1 MTAQDL
7 FILIDLISVAVFAVS
22 GALAGARKGLDIIG
36 LVWLGTITGIGGGTM
51 RDLLLD
57 RPVFWINDTR
67 YLIIACVSAA
77 LVFAV
82 VRLPRA
88 WDRLLLWL
96 DALGLAFVAVAGTAK
111 ALTFGAPASVAILMG
126 VITASL
132 GGILRD
138 VLVQEPSILMRKE
151 IYVTAALL
159 GASVYVIADAMRAS
173 STTSAALGI
182 CAGFALRAG
191 AIHFGWHL
199 PGARLG
205 QATKDHDCGAE

>member
-205 QATKDHDCGAE
+205 QAAKDHDCGAE

>member
-1 MTAQDL
+1 MTPQDL
-7 FILIDLISVAVFAVS
+7 FTLIDLVSVAVFAIS

-36 LVWLGTITGIGGGTM
+36 LIWLGAITGIGGGTM

-67 YLIIACVSAA
+67 YLLIACVSAA

-82 VRLPRA
+82 ARLPRA
-88 WDRLLLWL
+88 WDRLLIWL
-96 DALGLAFVAVAGTAK
+96 DALGLAFVSVAGTAK
-111 ALTFGAPASVAILMG
+111 ALTFGAPVSVAILMG

-159 GASVYVIADAMRAS
+159 GACVYALADALHAS
-173 STTSAALGI
+173 RMVSAALGI
-182 CAGFALRAG
+182 SAGFALRAG
-191 AIHFGWHL
+191 AIHFGWHM

-205 QATKDHDCGAE
+205 QSTNDHDSGAR